1 MPPVGDDRPAA
12 SMRLRARELEEMD
25 ADVAAVT
32 GATDPAIAAEFAGW
46 LERVRATFEA
56 VRYTCAHRLAD
67 PTLAEQVSVQVV
79 AGMVSRPGVF
89 RYFGLPYSGR
99 IAKLA
104 EARLAEADAGE
115 LATVCGWAELLGRL
129 VEVPDEHRGALV
141 MMCVRGDD
149 LESLAA
155 VLSCDEASAESRHE
169 AMLLFMSELA
179 RPGLAPVTGAEGR
192 G

>member
-1 MPPVGDDRPAA
+1 M
-12 SMRLRARELEEMD
+12 
-25 ADVAAVT
+25 T
-32 GATDPAIAAEFAGW
+32 GAADPAMEQDFAEW

-115 LATVCGWAELLGRL
+115 LVTVCGWPELLGRL
-129 VEVPDEHRGALV
+129 VNLPDEHREALV
-141 MMCVRGDD
+141 VMCVRGADV
-149 LESLAA
+149 ESLAA
-155 VLSCDEASAESRHE
+155 VLCCDEVSAERRHE
-169 AMLLFMSELA
+169 AMLLFMGELA
-179 RPGLAPVTGAEGR
+179 RPGLAASPDVGGR